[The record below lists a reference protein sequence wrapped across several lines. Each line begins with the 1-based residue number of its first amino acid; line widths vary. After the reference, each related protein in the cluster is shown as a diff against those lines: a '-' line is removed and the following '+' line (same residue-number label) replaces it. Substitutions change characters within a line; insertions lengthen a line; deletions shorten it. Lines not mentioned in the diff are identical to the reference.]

1 MDAIN
6 LDILKQ
12 LQEYAQMYF
21 DAIVEANSECGKC
34 KFANG
39 KYTAKDVTKW
49 IYALP
54 CDDIFNED
62 IILESGTFKCKFPYR
77 RIFEVL
83 SDWETMC
90 RAGKLKTLFEIG
102 EDEVKSAK
110 VLTQEKTVLGAFKTK
125 SMKLQH
131 IGGNWWGLP
140 KEIRKGNAITGYY
153 ELNGVMFAPGKTF
166 WGDVASAGNQE
177 FCKNRDDADIIK
189 LIKSYIGQH
198 CSENPYCEYIT
209 EVARLAGISNKPD
222 QAATPTDTPQIVRVE
237 IVRDFDKSYYANLY
251 DENGDGHNLS
261 KEYTDF
267 RTLETLC
274 KKEYGVNLPNLS
286 QIEFEKH
293 GRKSYAYISTETP
306 QISTETAETV
316 NVSAEEGKREYYR
329 EYRLTNDIPLFSGDP
344 EITEQKWL
352 IGFIHS
358 YGNFRVEVAYIF
370 MRNGKLY
377 EDIMYLTKEQF
388 RAKYGQFLP
397 SVNVSAEGEKEA
409 ERAKYRVSRLGDYKI
424 IVGDRVQ
431 SKVIAVLMSVNG
443 HNTIEINDE
452 SAHIATMGEKPLQ
465 IDKPIMQLSDAEVLE
480 LIYGSIRLPQLPERK
495 IKFFHYTPEQ
505 LKRYIIDVYEKY
517 ANGEWV
523 LQPHE
528 QIDTDAGLWD
538 VVGGKIGYWT
548 NWRREKFSEVNMD
561 FNSPTC
567 HACYKINRTY
577 QKDDFIV
584 SNEKLLEFTIGGNYY
599 YIQKQTYSKGKHRW
613 CYTIMDAHGD
623 FAVNDFSYTKR
634 GILQRFNKWWKKNAT
649 IIWRSSEFAPQ
660 SPEAP
665 QVMECSTEPCK
676 LAQTA

>member
-140 KEIRKGNAITGYY
+140 KEIRKGNAIIGYY

-222 QAATPTDTPQIVRVE
+222 QAATPT
-237 IVRDFDKSYYANLY
+237 
-251 DENGDGHNLS
+251 
-261 KEYTDF
+261 
-267 RTLETLC
+267 
-274 KKEYGVNLPNLS
+274 
-286 QIEFEKH
+286 
-293 GRKSYAYISTETP
+293 ETP
-306 QISTETAETV
+306 RISTETAETV

-409 ERAKYRVSRLGDYKI
+409 ERANVKDMKRHYDAVAPAYYKHTLYKFNEYLYAF
-424 IVGDRVQ
+424 G
-431 SKVIAVLMSVNG
+431 K
-443 HNTIEINDE
+443 
-452 SAHIATMGEKPLQ
+452 
-465 IDKPIMQLSDAEVLE
+465 DAELLKEFFSNNRWIE
-480 LIYGSIRLPQLPERK
+480 LKWVEHNLNGANYLR
-495 IKFFHYTPEQ
+495 FHYSHMDAIKDF
-505 LKRYIIDVYEKY
+505 LKKKLNLDNILIGV
-517 ANGEWV
+517 
-523 LQPHE
+523 
-528 QIDTDAGLWD
+528 WD
-538 VVGGKIGYWT
+538 
-548 NWRREKFSEVNMD
+548 SEEVWHWSKQ
-561 FNSPTC
+561 NSPS
-567 HACYKINRTY
+567 
-577 QKDDFIV
+577 QP
-584 SNEKLLEFTIGGNYY
+584 
-599 YIQKQTYSKGKHRW
+599 
-613 CYTIMDAHGD
+613 
-623 FAVNDFSYTKR
+623 
-634 GILQRFNKWWKKNAT
+634 
-649 IIWRSSEFAPQ
+649 PQ

-665 QVMECSTEPCK
+665 QSIKRTTDTPKPRGTARKRQNRAAGCAQRARRSGLGTNGYSMLDYASAMLAAMNVPRKCSTELSPPGYVPPIRGDCTTYK
-676 LAQTA
+676 RPTNDHITDLKPP

>member
-198 CSENPYCEYIT
+198 CSESPYCEYIT
-209 EVARLAGISNKPD
+209 EVARLAGINNKPD
-222 QAATPTDTPQIVRVE
+222 QAATPTDTPQI
-237 IVRDFDKSYYANLY
+237 
-251 DENGDGHNLS
+251 
-261 KEYTDF
+261 
-267 RTLETLC
+267 
-274 KKEYGVNLPNLS
+274 
-286 QIEFEKH
+286 
-293 GRKSYAYISTETP
+293 STEA
-306 QISTETAETV
+306 AETV
-316 NVSAEEGKREYYR
+316 NVS
-329 EYRLTNDIPLFSGDP
+329 
-344 EITEQKWL
+344 
-352 IGFIHS
+352 
-358 YGNFRVEVAYIF
+358 V
-370 MRNGKLY
+370 
-377 EDIMYLTKEQF
+377 
-388 RAKYGQFLP
+388 
-397 SVNVSAEGEKEA
+397 EGEKAA
-409 ERAKYRVSRLGDYKI
+409 ERAKYRVSRFGDYKI

-431 SKVIAVLMSVNG
+431 GKVIAVLMSVNG

-452 SAHIATMGEKPLQ
+452 TAHIATMGEKPLQ
-465 IDKPIMQLSDAEVLE
+465 IDTPIMQLSDAEVLE
-480 LIYGSIRLPQLPERK
+480 LIYGSIRLPQSPE
-495 IKFFHYTPEQ
+495 TPQTVECTTDAPESREMARIRPNRAAGCAQ
-505 LKRYIIDVYEKY
+505 RARRSGLG
-517 ANGEWV
+517 ANGYAM
-523 LQPHE
+523 L
-528 QIDTDAGLWD
+528 D
-538 VVGGKIGYWT
+538 
-548 NWRREKFSEVNMD
+548 
-561 FNSPTC
+561 
-567 HACYKINRTY
+567 
-577 QKDDFIV
+577 
-584 SNEKLLEFTIGGNYY
+584 
-599 YIQKQTYSKGKHRW
+599 
-613 CYTIMDAHGD
+613 
-623 FAVNDFSYTKR
+623 
-634 GILQRFNKWWKKNAT
+634 NASAT
-649 IIWRSSEFAPQ
+649 LAAMNVPRN
-660 SPEAP
+660 
-665 QVMECSTEPCK
+665 CSTELSPPGYVPPIRGDCTKCK
-676 LAQTA
+676 RPTNDHITDLKPP

>member
-222 QAATPTDTPQIVRVE
+222 QAATPTDTPQIPTE
-237 IVRDFDKSYYANLY
+237 
-251 DENGDGHNLS
+251 
-261 KEYTDF
+261 
-267 RTLETLC
+267 
-274 KKEYGVNLPNLS
+274 
-286 QIEFEKH
+286 
-293 GRKSYAYISTETP
+293 ST
-306 QISTETAETV
+306 ETV
-316 NVSAEEGKREYYR
+316 NVS
-329 EYRLTNDIPLFSGDP
+329 SG
-344 EITEQKWL
+344 
-352 IGFIHS
+352 
-358 YGNFRVEVAYIF
+358 
-370 MRNGKLY
+370 
-377 EDIMYLTKEQF
+377 
-388 RAKYGQFLP
+388 
-397 SVNVSAEGEKEA
+397 GENTA
-409 ERAKYRVSRLGDYKI
+409 ERANVKDMKRHYDAVAPAYYKHTLYKFNEYLYAF
-424 IVGDRVQ
+424 G
-431 SKVIAVLMSVNG
+431 K
-443 HNTIEINDE
+443 
-452 SAHIATMGEKPLQ
+452 
-465 IDKPIMQLSDAEVLE
+465 DAELLKEFFSNNRWIE
-480 LIYGSIRLPQLPERK
+480 LKWVEHNLNGATYLR
-495 IKFFHYTPEQ
+495 FHYSHMDTIKDF
-505 LKRYIIDVYEKY
+505 LKKKLNLDNILIGV
-517 ANGEWV
+517 
-523 LQPHE
+523 
-528 QIDTDAGLWD
+528 WD
-538 VVGGKIGYWT
+538 
-548 NWRREKFSEVNMD
+548 SEEVWHWSKQ
-561 FNSPTC
+561 NSPS
-567 HACYKINRTY
+567 
-577 QKDDFIV
+577 QP
-584 SNEKLLEFTIGGNYY
+584 
-599 YIQKQTYSKGKHRW
+599 
-613 CYTIMDAHGD
+613 
-623 FAVNDFSYTKR
+623 
-634 GILQRFNKWWKKNAT
+634 
-649 IIWRSSEFAPQ
+649 PQ
-660 SPEAP
+660 SPETP
-665 QVMECSTEPCK
+665 QTVDCATDTPKPRETARKRQNRAAGCAQRARRSGLGTNGYSMLDYASAMLAAMNVPRKCSTELSPPGYVPPIRGDCTTYK
-676 LAQTA
+676 RPTNDQITDLKPP

>member
-49 IYALP
+49 IYAFP

-62 IILESGTFKCKFPYR
+62 IMLESGTFKCKFPYR

-153 ELNGVMFAPGKTF
+153 ELNGVMFAPGKTL

-189 LIKSYIGQH
+189 RIKSYIGQH

-222 QAATPTDTPQIVRVE
+222 QAATPTDTPQIPTE
-237 IVRDFDKSYYANLY
+237 
-251 DENGDGHNLS
+251 
-261 KEYTDF
+261 
-267 RTLETLC
+267 
-274 KKEYGVNLPNLS
+274 
-286 QIEFEKH
+286 
-293 GRKSYAYISTETP
+293 ST
-306 QISTETAETV
+306 ETV
-316 NVSAEEGKREYYR
+316 NVS
-329 EYRLTNDIPLFSGDP
+329 D
-344 EITEQKWL
+344 
-352 IGFIHS
+352 
-358 YGNFRVEVAYIF
+358 
-370 MRNGKLY
+370 
-377 EDIMYLTKEQF
+377 
-388 RAKYGQFLP
+388 
-397 SVNVSAEGEKEA
+397 EGENA
-409 ERAKYRVSRLGDYKI
+409 VRIAKYRVSRFGGYKI
-424 IVGDRVQ
+424 IVGDRAQV
-431 SKVIAVLMSVNG
+431 KVIAVLMAVNG

-452 SAHIATMGEKPLQ
+452 AANIATMGEKPLQ

-480 LIYGSIRLPQLPERK
+480 L
-495 IKFFHYTPEQ
+495 
-505 LKRYIIDVYEKY
+505 V
-517 ANGEWV
+517 
-523 LQPHE
+523 
-528 QIDTDAGLWD
+528 
-538 VVGGKIGYWT
+538 
-548 NWRREKFSEVNMD
+548 
-561 FNSPTC
+561 FN
-567 HACYKINRTY
+567 
-577 QKDDFIV
+577 
-584 SNEKLLEFTIGGNYY
+584 
-599 YIQKQTYSKGKHRW
+599 
-613 CYTIMDAHGD
+613 
-623 FAVNDFSYTKR
+623 
-634 GILQRFNKWWKKNAT
+634 
-649 IIWRSSEFAPQ
+649 
-660 SPEAP
+660 
-665 QVMECSTEPCK
+665 STEPSQPPQIPETVGHATGSTKRATEPRIEPRRAYRAHTAWTQRVGISRGFKWNLPQCK
-676 LAQTA
+676 ATSIVARYCAMAAPPGYAPPIRGDCTTCKRPTNGHITDLKPP

>member
-222 QAATPTDTPQIVRVE
+222 QAATPTDTPQIPTE
-237 IVRDFDKSYYANLY
+237 
-251 DENGDGHNLS
+251 
-261 KEYTDF
+261 
-267 RTLETLC
+267 
-274 KKEYGVNLPNLS
+274 
-286 QIEFEKH
+286 
-293 GRKSYAYISTETP
+293 ST
-306 QISTETAETV
+306 ETV
-316 NVSAEEGKREYYR
+316 NVS
-329 EYRLTNDIPLFSGDP
+329 SG
-344 EITEQKWL
+344 
-352 IGFIHS
+352 
-358 YGNFRVEVAYIF
+358 
-370 MRNGKLY
+370 
-377 EDIMYLTKEQF
+377 
-388 RAKYGQFLP
+388 
-397 SVNVSAEGEKEA
+397 GENTA
-409 ERAKYRVSRLGDYKI
+409 ERAGN
-424 IVGDRVQ
+424 
-431 SKVIAVLMSVNG
+431 A
-443 HNTIEINDE
+443 
-452 SAHIATMGEKPLQ
+452 
-465 IDKPIMQLSDAEVLE
+465 
-480 LIYGSIRLPQLPERK
+480 PERK
-495 IKFFHYTPEQ
+495 IKYFHYTPEQ

-523 LQPHE
+523 LQPHK
-528 QIDTDAGLWD
+528 QKDTDAGLWD

-567 HACYKINRTY
+567 HVCYKINRTY

-634 GILQRFNKWWKKNAT
+634 EILQRFNKWWKKNAT

-660 SPEAP
+660 SPETPQAVECTTDAP
-665 QVMECSTEPCK
+665 ESREMARKRQNRAAGCAQRARRSGLGTNGYSMLDYASAMLAAMNVPRKCSTELSPPGYVPPIRGDCTTYK
-676 LAQTA
+676 RPTNDHITDLKPP